1 MLNRLMERRIEAFE
15 RAFRYDASYMREI
28 LEASRRAFLKVAR
41 LEGLAGHREGV
52 PADVWHAARL
62 VATMHEDCGTCTQ
75 LIVDMARNDGVPA
88 PVLAAVVT
96 GADAAMSDAV
106 RLGCRY
112 ARAVLARASA
122 DELRA
127 EVVRRWGRRGL
138 VSLALGIAGSRL
150 YPTLK
155 YALGHGR
162 SCQAVRVGD
171 ASLAVKPAA

>member
-15 RAFRYDASYMREI
+15 RAFGYDASYMKEI
-28 LEASRRAFLKVAR
+28 LEASRGAFLKVSR
-41 LEGLAGHREGV
+41 LGALAGHREAV

-75 LIVDMARNDGVPA
+75 LIVDMARKDGVPE
-88 PVLAAVVT
+88 PLLGAVVT
-96 GADAAMSDAV
+96 RADQAMSAEV

-112 ARAVLARASA
+112 ARAVLARSPA

-162 SCQAVRVGD
+162 ACQSVRVG
-171 ASLAVKPAA
+171 ATSLAVKPAV